1 MIYFDSTYLGR
12 LYLQE
17 PGSVEVRRLAAA
29 RGVVACCEL
38 GQAEVASILH
48 RKLREGTMSADD
60 HAERAAQLEDDILQG
75 TLDWLPLTP
84 SLLAKVRQTF
94 ATLPSTIFL
103 RAADA
108 IHLVCA
114 RESGFQEVHT
124 NDRHMLAAAPHFGL
138 QGANVIP
145 PPVP

>member
-17 PGSVEVRRLAAA
+17 PGSAEVRRLAAA
-29 RGVVACCEL
+29 HSGVACCEL

-48 RKLREGTMSADD
+48 RKLREGTMLADD
-60 HAERAAQLEDDILQG
+60 YAERAAQFEDDIAQG

-84 SLLAKVRQTF
+84 SLIAKVRDTF
-94 ATLPSTIFL
+94 ATLPSTVFL

-108 IHLVCA
+108 LHLVCA
-114 RESGFQEVHT
+114 REAGFQEIYT

-138 QGANVIP
+138 NGVNVIP
-145 PPVP
+145 SR